1 MIIIKDIETFIQ
13 LYIKKKTM
21 SFDTIDG
28 EPSVNDSKKESNF
41 DKSCRNLTIDDTNYW
56 HHIT

>member
-1 MIIIKDIETFIQ
+1 
-13 LYIKKKTM
+13 M

-41 DKSCRNLTIDDTNYW
+41 DKSCLNLTIDDTNYW